1 MGPSEQLPDMTFPVY
16 LARSSSGSH
25 MLEYGVCGDYL
36 MQPPFP
42 PLLNPCHSEAG
53 GFGQNTPMF
62 WCRLQLSFRGSV
74 GSRTGQKG
82 SAV

>member
-1 MGPSEQLPDMTFPVY
+1 
-16 LARSSSGSH
+16 

-53 GFGQNTPMF
+53 GFG
-62 WCRLQLSFRGSV
+62 LSFRGSV
-74 GSRTGQKG
+74 GSQTGQKG

>member
-1 MGPSEQLPDMTFPVY
+1 MGPSEQLPDMTFPPC
-16 LARSSSGSH
+16 LPSSVQ
-25 MLEYGVCGDYL
+25 LWYGVCGDYL

-74 GSRTGQKG
+74 GSQTGQKG

>member
-1 MGPSEQLPDMTFPVY
+1 MGPSEQLPDMTFPPC
-16 LARSSSGSH
+16 LPSSVQ
-25 MLEYGVCGDYL
+25 LWYGVCGDYL

-53 GFGQNTPMF
+53 GFG
-62 WCRLQLSFRGSV
+62 LSFRGSV
-74 GSRTGQKG
+74 GSQTGQKG